1 LLADEAGQSR
11 RGQSALEAE
20 RGDVGVKDY
29 PVHDGS
35 GEVCVTHLG
44 DMSEE
49 GVQFLVGVEDA
60 ILSEIVGRPDGANA
74 LALRLFIE

>member
-35 GEVCVTHLG
+35 DEVRVSHLG
-44 DMSEE
+44 DMSKE

-74 LALRLFIE
+74 LAPRLFIE

>member
-1 LLADEAGQSR
+1 MIKFNPSCPAKSLKSLA
-11 RGQSALEAE
+11 SALEAE

-44 DMSEE
+44 DMGPPEQDL
-49 GVQFLVGVEDA
+49 G
-60 ILSEIVGRPDGANA
+60 
-74 LALRLFIE
+74 

>member
-1 LLADEAGQSR
+1 MIKFNSVMPGEVLKSLA
-11 RGQSALEAE
+11 SALEAE

-44 DMSEE
+44 DMGPPEQDL
-49 GVQFLVGVEDA
+49 G
-60 ILSEIVGRPDGANA
+60 
-74 LALRLFIE
+74 